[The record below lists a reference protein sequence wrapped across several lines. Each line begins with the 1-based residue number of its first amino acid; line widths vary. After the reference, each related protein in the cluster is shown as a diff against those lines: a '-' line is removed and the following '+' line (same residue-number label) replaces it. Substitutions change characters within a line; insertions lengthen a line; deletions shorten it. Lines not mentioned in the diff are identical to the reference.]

1 MEKEL
6 SIKNKYYRYFPLRFW
21 TERMIKK
28 RTKQIV
34 DSFDSFIKPE
44 DRVLDIG
51 AGAGWVAQ
59 EIEKRKGLDI
69 ILLDIDDFNQTNL
82 SVQLYNGKEI
92 PFSDN
97 SFDVVLLNFVLHHS
111 KNPLQVLKE
120 AKRVARDR
128 IIIFEDT
135 YNSFFSKIIL
145 CFWDILIN
153 LPSFLAHGQWEQMS
167 FEFKKSPEWVKVLE
181 NLGLRVIHTK
191 NYCRK
196 KIIKQTLYIVKK

>member
-1 MEKEL
+1 MWHSVLLWERTNWIRVIYYNLTNVSMEKEL

-135 YNSFFSKIIL
+135 YNSFFSKI
-145 CFWDILIN
+145 
-153 LPSFLAHGQWEQMS
+153 
-167 FEFKKSPEWVKVLE
+167 
-181 NLGLRVIHTK
+181 
-191 NYCRK
+191 
-196 KIIKQTLYIVKK
+196 